1 MEKSR
6 RRKVKK
12 NVKIG
17 LLFTFLVI
25 VTTLCFVS
33 IGLGIVG

>member
-6 RRKVKK
+6 RRKAKK
-12 NVKIG
+12 NVKVG

-33 IGLGIVG
+33 IGLGLAG